1 MSLAVR
7 YPGMYDTILV
17 PTDGSDGARRAVEHA
32 ALVAGAVDA
41 TLHVVTV
48 VDIDG
53 AAGPFSAG
61 GIDDDYVERL
71 RAGGRETA
79 AETAALVDDAV
90 TVDTEVLTGNPAD
103 AILDYL
109 DEYDVDMVC
118 MGTHGRR
125 GLQRYLTGSVAER
138 VLRHAPVPVLTVRTT
153 PESEVGDGYD
163 EILVPTDGSDRAEA
177 AVAHALALGER
188 FDSRIH
194 AVSVVNV
201 GDIPTGSESGLGE
214 SLLSEL
220 KSTAGAATQRVA
232 EEAEAA
238 GLTAATSVT
247 VGRPKGALLSYVEDH
262 DVDLVCMGTHGR
274 TGLDRVLVG
283 STAEAL
289 VRRSPVPVLT
299 VSAAD

>member
-1 MSLAVR
+1 
-7 YPGMYDTILV
+7 MYDTILV

-32 ALVAGAVDA
+32 ALVAAVDA

-48 VDIDG
+48 VDIDA

-71 RAGGRETA
+71 RTAGRETA
-79 AETAALVDDAV
+79 AETAALVEADVAV
-90 TVDTEVLTGNPAD
+90 ESDVLTGNPAD

-109 DEYDVDMVC
+109 DDHDVDMVC

-138 VLRHAPVPVLTVRTT
+138 VLRHAPVPVLTVRAT
-153 PESEVGDGYD
+153 EASEVGEGYD

-201 GDIPTGSESGLGE
+201 GDIPTGSEMGLGE

-220 KSTAGAATQRVA
+220 KSQAEDAADAVA
-232 EEAEAA
+232 DEAEAA
-238 GLTAATSVT
+238 GLSAVTAVSV
-247 VGRPKGALLSYVEDH
+247 GQPKGALLSYVEDH
-262 DVDLVCMGTHGR
+262 DIDMVCMGTHGR

-289 VRRSPVPVLT
+289 VRRSAVPVLT
-299 VSAAD
+299 VSAAQRTR